1 MLKRPAIRGKWLLL
15 GGAIILLVTGGAAI
29 SLWLR
34 ENRPKQEAPKAAA
47 PPVFQGAEVSITGK
61 IQPAKIV
68 PVAAPIDGV
77 LDAWFVD
84 AGQEVYEGQLLGRIK
99 NSGLEAEQERAA
111 AELERAQTKVTNLDG
126 AGIAARLEAS
136 RAAADAARARAD
148 LDKLEKIFLREQML
162 MKEGA
167 TPRLKFEKAEKD
179 YKAAKSEWEILDT
192 VAKNADEHVRTL
204 SKELDAARVALA
216 EKTDELEEAKSDV
229 AAGEIHSPV
238 DGLVIGVK
246 GVPGGEIS
254 RTTTD
259 LVLVAVELTSLQVVL
274 TPEASVFP
282 RIQPG
287 QVCSVHVAE
296 FPEELP
302 GKVAQIKGTEV
313 IVEFVSPSPVIK
325 PGSSAQVRIKLT

>member
-1 MLKRPAIRGKWLLL
+1 
-15 GGAIILLVTGGAAI
+15 
-29 SLWLR
+29 
-34 ENRPKQEAPKAAA
+34 
-47 PPVFQGAEVSITGK
+47 
-61 IQPAKIV
+61 
-68 PVAAPIDGV
+68 
-77 LDAWFVD
+77 
-84 AGQEVYEGQLLGRIK
+84 
-99 NSGLEAEQERAA
+99 
-111 AELERAQTKVTNLDG
+111 
-126 AGIAARLEAS
+126 
-136 RAAADAARARAD
+136 
-148 LDKLEKIFLREQML
+148 

-179 YKAAKSEWEILDT
+179 FKAAKNESEILDT

-204 SKELDAARVALA
+204 VKELDAARVALS

-246 GVPGGEIS
+246 GAPGGEIS

-259 LVLVAVELTSLQVVL
+259 LVLVAVELTSLQVL
-274 TPEASVFP
+274 LIPEASVFP
-282 RIQPG
+282 RIQAG

-325 PGSSAQVRIKLT
+325 PGSTAQVRIKLT